1 MYSENV
7 SLFLFLV
14 FHPFPFHCTSSP
26 SPLQRGE
33 KHCGQNKMPDRHVS
47 VCPRVG
53 STWLNHPIPRL
64 ILLSPI
70 AGGLLVF
77 CTRRHVS
84 TWWWVGHKLHEG
96 KDRPSLF
103 FNQLWASATFLGPS
117 GLRCGGGERRFRRR
131 LWILLMAV
139 FSQRDSCLR

>member
-84 TWWWVGHKLHEG
+84 TWWWVGHNSMRG
-96 KDRPSLF
+96 KTDR
-103 FNQLWASATFLGPS
+103 
-117 GLRCGGGERRFRRR
+117 
-131 LWILLMAV
+131 V
-139 FSQRDSCLR
+139 FSLISSGHLLHFWAQVDCVVEEENGASVGGCGYFWWLFSAREIAA